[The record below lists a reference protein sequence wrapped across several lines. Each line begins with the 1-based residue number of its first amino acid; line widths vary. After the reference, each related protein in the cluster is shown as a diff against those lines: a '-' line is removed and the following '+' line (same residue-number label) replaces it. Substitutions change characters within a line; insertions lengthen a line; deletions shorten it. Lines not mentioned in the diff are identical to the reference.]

1 MPKPGFSRLSS
12 GDSDFELRASF
23 VIRHPSF
30 VILNMSAVN
39 ETLVRDVV
47 AEVLGRLNGGPV
59 LTPKAAPAP
68 VPAAPSPP
76 PPASA
81 CGCDHTGSKSR
92 PATALRG
99 RFGVFA
105 DAGEACAAAQEAY
118 LQLKG
123 KGSAARRK
131 IEEIIKTLAEKNAE
145 PWGKL
150 ELDETKIGRLD
161 HKIEKLKI
169 IKLVPGVDWL
179 RPDARSGDHGIT
191 LEEYTPF
198 GVVGAVTPSTHS
210 IPTLSGNIVNITAA
224 GNAVVFNTHP
234 GASRCAATAVR
245 AYNEAIYR
253 ETGIENLACTIEKP
267 TLESFDAICRHE
279 AVRLLLVT
287 GGPAV
292 VKAAMQ
298 TGKRAICA
306 GPGNPPVFVD
316 DTACLKRAAQAIV
329 QGAAYDN
336 NLLCIGEKEVFV
348 LDHIADQ
355 LMAEMEK
362 NGAVRLTSA
371 QLDAL
376 TRAAFTFKQGQGGG
390 CAHASVNKDFIGKD
404 APVLAKAAGVNVR
417 PDTQLLFAETDA
429 NHPFVVEEQMMP
441 FLPIVRVKSVEEGIA
456 CSLAA
461 EHGYK
466 HTSII
471 HSHNVEHMTAMGRAL
486 DTTLFIKNGACMAG
500 LGLGGEGYL
509 SYSIA
514 TPTGEGLTNP
524 RTFTRVRRCVMVDNL
539 RIY

>member
-1 MPKPGFSRLSS
+1 MSKPGFGRLATGNS
-12 GDSDFELRASF
+12 GFELRASF
-23 VIRHPSF
+23 VIRHSSF
-30 VILNMSAVN
+30 VISNMTAIN

-47 AEVLGRLNGGPV
+47 AEVLGRLNGGPALAPRTV
-59 LTPKAAPAP
+59 PAP
-68 VPAAPSPP
+68 VPTMLSPSP
-76 PPASA
+76 ARD
-81 CGCDHTGSKSR
+81 CGCDHSGGKSHTT
-92 PATALRG
+92 TALHG

-105 DAGEACAAAQEAY
+105 DASEACAAAQEAY

-123 KGSAARRK
+123 KGIAARRK
-131 IEEIIKTLAEKNAE
+131 IEEIVKTLAEKNAE
-145 PWGKL
+145 QWGKL

-179 RPDARSGDHGIT
+179 RPDGRSGDHGIT

-234 GASRCAATAVR
+234 GASRCAAAAVR

-253 ETGIENLACTIEKP
+253 ETGIENIACTIEKP

-316 DTACLKRAAQAIV
+316 DTACLKRAAKAII

-362 NGAVRLTSA
+362 NAAVRLTSA
-371 QLDAL
+371 QLAAL
-376 TRAAFTFKQGQGGG
+376 TKAAFTFKEGQGGG

-404 APVLAKAAGVNVR
+404 APVLAQATGVNVPAGHAIAVCRDGRESSVRGRGTDDAVPADRAGEKRRGRHRAFARRRARLQAYEHHSFARRGTHDGDGPRAGHDVVHQKR
-417 PDTQLLFAETDA
+417 PVHGRSWPRRRRLLELLHRHAD
-429 NHPFVVEEQMMP
+429 
-441 FLPIVRVKSVEEGIA
+441 R
-456 CSLAA
+456 
-461 EHGYK
+461 
-466 HTSII
+466 
-471 HSHNVEHMTAMGRAL
+471 
-486 DTTLFIKNGACMAG
+486 
-500 LGLGGEGYL
+500 
-509 SYSIA
+509 
-514 TPTGEGLTNP
+514 
-524 RTFTRVRRCVMVDNL
+524 
-539 RIY
+539 